1 MSQNNNHLLD
11 ITGSTQGGDQD
22 VVVTVANLVANVGSN
37 STSDAVLLGAHPCD
51 SRCNYTQPSAA
62 LHADASS
69 ASADSNPYDV
79 RNDADSHGDV
89 GTKCNPVPALTSLD
103 GINDERPTLD
113 HPHNGVVP
121 LETSDNQPKQG
132 LIMNQQPHEELTT
145 LTVLTDYVDPN
156 ITLGSHLQQK
166 EQAYNDQQQHPQ
178 DQPSQNLQNLSHPTK
193 KQKRKKQEEF
203 TISQRLAILD
213 QLSSSD
219 APSPS
224 IQDLATR
231 YNTTKT
237 SIYRWKRDRPRLI
250 KLLQREGKGEFK
262 RAALKRK
269 FFQMEYTAKEKLAV
283 VKEYQSTQPPIS
295 VKEVARKHRTT
306 ERSVYRWIKEEAK
319 LTRLVEEEGRGDVKR
334 EKKDGLWRIKT
345 TLQQFY
351 EENLRAEQPLKMTG
365 GLIARK
371 AKEAKEKLLA
381 EHAAKQFLT
390 EEEEKAIQDFQCSE
404 PWGRKMGRICR
415 WKSKERNI
423 NRTPERFGVVEG
435 EVCFV
440 DNIASAASHSGM
452 GTIGG
457 KTTASSRKNKNKTNL
472 TSKRAKATRSKKM
485 SSKSNPNTSTKKE
498 LHKQI
503 QSLKSQMQV
512 LHKTLHDAELK
523 VQQLEN
529 ENDELRHQLSHP
541 VNMNAALP
549 LNESMNMKLSDSYAY
564 NNGLIGLDDAVDEDD
579 YNRNEK
585 DDENCSSQFHQSD
598 GHTGHDLAHTNSN
611 TGQDGQVSYTQ
622 TTITNDRS
630 LPQGYSDDHHLQYHE
645 HQPKQDSPG
654 DN

>member
-1 MSQNNNHLLD
+1 
-11 ITGSTQGGDQD
+11 
-22 VVVTVANLVANVGSN
+22 
-37 STSDAVLLGAHPCD
+37 
-51 SRCNYTQPSAA
+51 
-62 LHADASS
+62 
-69 ASADSNPYDV
+69 
-79 RNDADSHGDV
+79 
-89 GTKCNPVPALTSLD
+89 
-103 GINDERPTLD
+103 
-113 HPHNGVVP
+113 
-121 LETSDNQPKQG
+121 
-132 LIMNQQPHEELTT
+132 
-145 LTVLTDYVDPN
+145 
-156 ITLGSHLQQK
+156 
-166 EQAYNDQQQHPQ
+166 
-178 DQPSQNLQNLSHPTK
+178 
-193 KQKRKKQEEF
+193 
-203 TISQRLAILD
+203 
-213 QLSSSD
+213 
-219 APSPS
+219 
-224 IQDLATR
+224 
-231 YNTTKT
+231 
-237 SIYRWKRDRPRLI
+237 
-250 KLLQREGKGEFK
+250 
-262 RAALKRK
+262 
-269 FFQMEYTAKEKLAV
+269 
-283 VKEYQSTQPPIS
+283 
-295 VKEVARKHRTT
+295 
-306 ERSVYRWIKEEAK
+306 